1 VNGVR
6 LVATVLCL
14 GLLLFAAPAAAQE
27 EPPAATTPP
36 PEIAN
41 EYRVTAFP
49 NYPLTEKLSGLGYV
63 GYVAKPDA
71 DYSSLYLG
79 SGVFYRSHQHV
90 QLWLVLIGVWT
101 DQQQPDKSNTLELR
115 PFTGIKFMGMNRKK
129 WSYYNWTRYELRFT
143 ETRNTGDWTLV
154 HRIRNQSRI
163 DFPLTSLAKAW
174 TPKTF
179 YVWTDIEPI
188 WRSDTGKVDPF
199 RWRTGLGYIVHPRLI
214 VEFQYFAQYTR
225 PESGLKYTDN
235 IFRLNFKWMTKRG
248 LRPQHA
254 IRSLLEGNI
263 DD

>member
-1 VNGVR
+1 MTHAR
-6 LVATVLCL
+6 PRASLLFA
-14 GLLLFAAPAAAQE
+14 GLLSFAAPAAAQE
-27 EPPAATTPP
+27 EPPAPTPP
-36 PEIAN
+36 PSEIAN

-49 NYPLTEKLSGLGYV
+49 NYPLTEKLSGMGYV

-71 DYSSLYLG
+71 DYGSLYLG
-79 SGVFYRSHQHV
+79 SGVFYRAHKHV
-90 QLWLVLIGVWT
+90 QLWAVLIGVWT
-101 DQQQPDKSNTLELR
+101 DQDQPDKSNTLELR
-115 PFTGIKFMGMNRKK
+115 PFTGVKFMGMNGKK

-163 DFPLTSLAKAW
+163 DFPLTSLDNAW

-179 YVWTDIEPI
+179 YAWTDIEPI
-188 WRSDTGKVDPF
+188 WRSDTGKVDPL
-199 RWRTGLGYIVHPRLI
+199 RWRTGIGYIAHPRLI
-214 VEFQYFAQYTR
+214 VEFQYYAQYTR

-248 LRPQHA
+248 LLPHLA
-254 IRSLLEGNI
+254 IRSLLDGSI